1 MATRFSFM
9 LKVVIVD
16 DEQNAI
22 DGLSWELRNIDI
34 PIQIDATFTQPSF
47 ALNYIKTNTIDCL
60 FLDIQMPTLDGFT
73 FLKKLGQ
80 RDFAVVITTAYDAY
94 AIQAL
99 KNEAIDYLLKP
110 IDGDDLRITLNKV
123 IKHKKRLSETEH
135 MEQLI
140 TELSKNKS
148 TNRIPI
154 QADGKLI
161 MLQTSDIIY
170 VESEGNYSTIYL
182 TNNEKIVLTKKLKEV
197 NELLPE
203 IQFFRTHN
211 SFIVN
216 LERIHAYLKSDGYI
230 IMDSNEKIPVARQRK
245 SEFLNRL
252 T

>member
-1 MATRFSFM
+1 M

-22 DGLSWELRNIDI
+22 DGLAWELNNIDT
-34 PIQIDATFTQPSF
+34 PINVEATFTQPSF
-47 ALNYIKTNTIDCL
+47 ALNYIKTNPIDCL
-60 FLDIQMPTLDGFT
+60 FLDIQMPTMDGFT

-99 KNEAIDYLLKP
+99 KNEAIDFLQKP
-110 IDGDDLRITLNKV
+110 IDSDDLRIALNKV

-140 TELSKNKS
+140 TELSKNK
-148 TNRIPI
+148 TANRVPI

-161 MLQTSDIIY
+161 MLQTSNIIY
-170 VESEGNYSTIYL
+170 VESEGNYSTIFL
-182 TNNEKIVLTKKLKEV
+182 ANNEKIVLTKKLKEV

-203 IQFFRTHN
+203 RQFFRTHN
-211 SFIVN
+211 SYIVN
-216 LERIHAYLKSDGYI
+216 LERIHAYLKSEGYV
-230 IMDSNEKIPVARQRK
+230 IMDSNQKIPVARQRK
-245 SEFLNRL
+245 TDFLNKL
-252 T
+252 K

>member
-1 MATRFSFM
+1 M

-22 DGLSWELRNIDI
+22 DGLAWELNNIDT
-34 PIQIDATFTQPSF
+34 PINVEATFTQPSF
-47 ALNYIKTNTIDCL
+47 ALNYIKTNPIDCL
-60 FLDIQMPTLDGFT
+60 FLDIQMPTMDGFT

-99 KNEAIDYLLKP
+99 KNEAIDFLQKP
-110 IDGDDLRITLNKV
+110 IDSDDLRIALNKV

-140 TELSKNKS
+140 TELSKNKT
-148 TNRIPI
+148 TNRVPI

-161 MLQTSDIIY
+161 MLQTSNIIY
-170 VESEGNYSTIYL
+170 VESEGNYSTIFL
-182 TNNEKIVLTKKLKEV
+182 ANNEKIVLTKKLKEV

-203 IQFFRTHN
+203 RQFFRTHN
-211 SFIVN
+211 SYIVN
-216 LERIHAYLKSDGYI
+216 LERIHAYLKSEGYV
-230 IMDSNEKIPVARQRK
+230 IMDSNQKIPVARQRK
-245 SEFLNRL
+245 TDFLNKL
-252 T
+252 K

>member
-1 MATRFSFM
+1 M

-22 DGLSWELRNIDI
+22 DGLAWELNNIGT
-34 PIQIDATFTQPSF
+34 PINIEATFTQPSF
-47 ALNYIKTNTIDCL
+47 ALNYVKTNPIDCL
-60 FLDIQMPTLDGFT
+60 FLDIQMPAMDGFT

-110 IDGDDLRITLNKV
+110 IDSDDLRVTLNKV

-140 TELSKNKS
+140 TELSKNKP
-148 TNRIPI
+148 TNRVPI

-161 MLQTSDIIY
+161 MLQTSNIIY
-170 VESEGNYSTIYL
+170 VESEGNYSTIFL
-182 TNNEKIVLTKKLKEV
+182 ANNEKIVLTKKLKEV

-203 IQFFRTHN
+203 RQFFRTHN
-211 SFIVN
+211 SYIVN
-216 LERIHAYLKSDGYI
+216 LERIHAYLKSEGYL
-230 IMDSNEKIPVARQRK
+230 IMDSNQKIPVARQRK
-245 SEFLNRL
+245 TDFLNKL
-252 T
+252 K

>member
-1 MATRFSFM
+1 M

-22 DGLSWELRNIDI
+22 DGLVWELNNIDT
-34 PIQIDATFTQPSF
+34 PINVEATFTQSSF
-47 ALNYIKTNTIDCL
+47 ALNYIKTNPIDCL
-60 FLDIQMPTLDGFT
+60 FLDIQMPTMDGFT

-99 KNEAIDYLLKP
+99 KNEAIDFLQKP
-110 IDGDDLRITLNKV
+110 IDSDDLRIALNKV

-140 TELSKNKS
+140 TELSKNKT
-148 TNRIPI
+148 TNRVPI

-161 MLQTSDIIY
+161 MLQTSNIIY
-170 VESEGNYSTIYL
+170 VESEGNYSTIFL
-182 TNNEKIVLTKKLKEV
+182 ANNEKIVLTKKLKEV

-203 IQFFRTHN
+203 RQFFRTHN
-211 SFIVN
+211 SYIVN
-216 LERIHAYLKSDGYI
+216 LERIHAYLKSEGYV
-230 IMDSNEKIPVARQRK
+230 IMDSNKKIPVARQRK
-245 SEFLNRL
+245 TDFLNKL
-252 T
+252 K